1 MANPPQEQ
9 PPSFSLCQG
18 GLFYRI
24 ERRLGLVHEPPP
36 DSALRMWAGVAITFL
51 PLLVLAAIE
60 GVLVGDKVALPL
72 LLDLTVYA
80 RFAVAIPL
88 LVAAE
93 RNIDSRLADAVRQL
107 RKVELVGAEVRPEL
121 ESAVRR
127 LERARDSVLPEAIIL
142 AGAFVLGWINNH
154 AILGLPVSSWRA
166 LTPGI
171 LSSTT
176 LAGHW
181 LDLVSLPLFNFLVY
195 RWLWRIVVWSLFLWR
210 VSRIEI
216 NLIPT
221 HPDGAAGLG
230 FLGGVHA
237 VFGSFLVPVA
247 ASVAARGVQWVQY
260 GGGTV
265 EFLRNVAIAF
275 AVIGLAVALGPLLLF
290 TPRLIRAKRQGLL
303 DYGGFADEYTRG
315 FQRKWLGSGRD
326 RAESPLGSGDI
337 QSLADLANSYAVVRS
352 MRVVVPSTRHAI
364 TLVMAAALP
373 MVPFLAFIVPL
384 KQILKVLMNL
394 VMR

>member
-9 PPSFSLCQG
+9 PPPFSLCQG

-24 ERRLGLVHEPPP
+24 ERRLGLVREPPP
-36 DSALRMWAGVAITFL
+36 DHALRMWAGVVITFL
-51 PLLVLAAIE
+51 PLVVLAAIQ
-60 GVLVGDKVALPL
+60 GVLVGNQVALPL

-80 RFAVAIPL
+80 RFAFAIPL
-88 LVAAE
+88 LVGAE

-107 RKVELVGAEVRPEL
+107 RRVELVGTEVRPDL
-121 ESAVRR
+121 EAGIRR
-127 LERARDSVLPEAIIL
+127 LEHARDSVLPEAIIL

-181 LDLVSLPLFNFLVY
+181 LDLVSLPLFNFLAF
-195 RWLWRIVVWSLFLWR
+195 RWLWRIALWSLFLWR
-210 VSRIEI
+210 VSRIEL

-221 HPDGAAGLG
+221 HPDGSAGLG

-260 GGGTV
+260 SGGSV
-265 EFLRNVAIAF
+265 DFFRNAAVAF
-275 AVIGLAVALGPLLLF
+275 AVIGLAVALGPLLVF

-326 RAESPLGSGDI
+326 REESPLGSGDI
-337 QSLADLANSYAVVRS
+337 QSLADLGNSYAVVRS
-352 MRVVVPSTRHAI
+352 MRVVVPSTRHAV
-364 TLVMAAALP
+364 TLVLAAALP

-384 KQILKVLMNL
+384 KQILKVLMQL